1 MCVCVYKKRHA
12 GQACVLM
19 CVCAQLCVCVYVYY
33 IHVCMFYMCVCVYVY
48 YIHVCMFYMILCVYV
63 YYIHVLHVCV
73 CVLHTSAQQ
82 GAGVKLAAQAPALS
96 QGAAALLL
104 GGVEAEPAAGALV
117 CHVVVT
123 LPDLARPG
131 GR

>member
-1 MCVCVYKKRHA
+1 MCVDVCLRPIVCLCVCILYTCVHVLHVCVCV
-12 GQACVLM
+12 C
-19 CVCAQLCVCVYVYY
+19 
-33 IHVCMFYMCVCVYVY
+33 
-48 YIHVCMFYMILCVYV
+48 ILYTCL
-63 YYIHVLHVCV
+63 HVLHDFVCVCILYTCFTCVCV